1 MSYTVIKIKAERKFK
16 GVKAAVG
23 EMRSCNRYDG
33 TYLEVHYDM
42 EEDEVYTHFHASF
55 GMNSWTEYHDPAV
68 IAVGMYSSPIKMVEL
83 KEDILRA
90 IALDEESRVEY
101 AAMRAYDEACSKK
114 MLALVEA

>member
-1 MSYTVIKIKAERKFK
+1 MKAERKFK

-23 EMRSCNRYDG
+23 EMRGCSRYDG

-42 EEDEVYTHFHASF
+42 EKDEVYTHFHASF

-68 IAVGMYSSPIKMVEL
+68 IAVGMYSSPVKMAEL

-90 IALDEESRVEY
+90 IALDEESRAEY
-101 AAMRAYDEACSKK
+101 AAMRAYDEACRKK
-114 MLALVEA
+114 MLELVEA

>member
-1 MSYTVIKIKAERKFK
+1 MKAERKFK

-42 EEDEVYTHFHASF
+42 EEDEVYTHIHASF

-90 IALDEESRVEY
+90 IALDEESRAEY

-114 MLALVEA
+114 MLELVEA

>member
-1 MSYTVIKIKAERKFK
+1 MKERKFR

-23 EMRSCNRYDG
+23 EMKYCNPYEG
-33 TYLEVHYDM
+33 TYLEVHYDL

-55 GMNSWTEYHDPAV
+55 GMNSWTEYHDPSV

-90 IALDEESRVEY
+90 IALDEESRAKY

-114 MLALVEA
+114 MLELVEA

>member
-1 MSYTVIKIKAERKFK
+1 MKAERKFK

-90 IALDEESRVEY
+90 IALDEESRAEY

-114 MLALVEA
+114 MLELVEA